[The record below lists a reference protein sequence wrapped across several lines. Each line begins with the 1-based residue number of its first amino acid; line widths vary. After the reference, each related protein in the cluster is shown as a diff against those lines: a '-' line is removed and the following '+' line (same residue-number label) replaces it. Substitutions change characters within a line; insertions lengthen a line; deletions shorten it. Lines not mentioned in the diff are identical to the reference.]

1 MTALKVSE
9 LRSLAKFS
17 GVKGFSKMK
26 KAELVDILNSSSV
39 LPLNFSKYP

>member
-26 KAELVDILNSSSV
+26 KAELVDILSGCSI
-39 LPLNFSKYP
+39 